1 MLWAY
6 IQSFWFPSYHR
17 FSHIRTWKTALFA
30 LWILLVGVLIFN
42 IYFIL
47 QLRAQ
52 LPVFLASLPTVTFSQ
67 GQMTAPQNRVSV
79 DVPKMDYQIVFD
91 ATADTPPDY
100 QTFLDNKIMMFVS
113 KNHFSVPSVSGV
125 QTQPISTE
133 WNLELTPQWLK
144 ENTKDIASAL
154 QTIFFFASFFV
165 FASFL
170 LGSFCMAL
178 AVVFLWQGLSRKRV
192 PLPVRLR
199 WAVFLQGPVLTLW
212 IVNLLFG
219 VPLFLFAVFILL
231 MMYSQQIYNTLPDGK

>member
-125 QTQPISTE
+125 QTQPIPTE

-144 ENTKDIASAL
+144 ENTKDIASVL

-170 LGSFCMAL
+170 LGSF
-178 AVVFLWQGLSRKRV
+178 S
-192 PLPVRLR
+192 
-199 WAVFLQGPVLTLW
+199 
-212 IVNLLFG
+212 
-219 VPLFLFAVFILL
+219 
-231 MMYSQQIYNTLPDGK
+231 